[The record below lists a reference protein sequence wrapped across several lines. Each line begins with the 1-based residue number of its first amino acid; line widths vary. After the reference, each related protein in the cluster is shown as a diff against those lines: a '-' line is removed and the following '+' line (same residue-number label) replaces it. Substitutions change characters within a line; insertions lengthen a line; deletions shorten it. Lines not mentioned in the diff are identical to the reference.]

1 MAAEAVAAAE
11 GITAAKAKAEAA
23 RVAAAAAAGGATGAN
38 GRPRRHTWA
47 GEQLGR
53 LEATLVSEKPFKLIT
68 RNFRLDMSQAACLH
82 ISPRRIVPAQGV
94 TSHPCTAGSRV
105 VCRPRFDEPYT
116 HVLYQEPQ
124 RHVARLVQL
133 WNRVDPGE
141 SIFFEAVNGRSPAL
155 PLPPSEPLH
164 PHPLHPLCTSSAP
177 LPPPAGVVCSL
188 SGLT

>member
-1 MAAEAVAAAE
+1 VEAEVAAEAVAAAE

-94 TSHPCTAGSRV
+94 H
-105 VCRPRFDEPYT
+105 F
-116 HVLYQEPQ
+116 
-124 RHVARLVQL
+124 
-133 WNRVDPGE
+133 
-141 SIFFEAVNGRSPAL
+141 SPM
-155 PLPPSEPLH
+155 H
-164 PHPLHPLCTSSAP
+164 RW
-177 LPPPAGVVCSL
+177 
-188 SGLT
+188 